1 MENKDYAIF
10 YFFLGGGGVA
20 NKVYYGLCEIGEF
33 GYLMKQPLSE
43 SLETPLDEIFY
54 PWEKTWNGEFRWKWI
69 TVKWLQKY
77 IRKIIFICLAHHVH
91 QFWKFSSWTTKTQ
104 ARHGSWINTD
114 QFPLNEHWRHK
125 LLVHRVWGQAPPGIF
140 LDLNS
145 LKSHSIGFQVIQTG
159 YWPDFYL
166 ESVFTI
172 KNTFVMKNLTTS
184 VKR

>member
-1 MENKDYAIF
+1 MHLVYPPKLKWKTKIMK
-10 YFFLGGGGVA
+10 FFFWGGGGA

-91 QFWKFSSWTTKTQ
+91 QFWKFSSWTKNNKDTTQ
-104 ARHGSWINTD
+104 ARIMNKYWPISSTRALKAQASSAQGLGAGSPRN
-114 QFPLNEHWRHK
+114 FFGFK
-125 LLVHRVWGQAPPGIF
+125 LLKVPFHRFP
-140 LDLNS
+140 
-145 LKSHSIGFQVIQTG
+145 SHSNRLLARFLLGKC
-159 YWPDFYL
+159 FYY
-166 ESVFTI
+166 
-172 KNTFVMKNLTTS
+172 
-184 VKR
+184 

>member
-10 YFFLGGGGVA
+10 FFLGGGGVA
-20 NKVYYGLCEIGEF
+20 KKVYYGLCEIGEF

-91 QFWKFSSWTTKTQ
+91 QFWKFSSWTKNNKDTTQ
-104 ARHGSWINTD
+104 ARIMNKYWSISSKRALKAQASSAQGLGAGSPRN
-114 QFPLNEHWRHK
+114 FFGFK
-125 LLVHRVWGQAPPGIF
+125 LLKVPFHRFP
-140 LDLNS
+140 
-145 LKSHSIGFQVIQTG
+145 SHSNRLLARFQLG
-159 YWPDFYL
+159 KCFYY
-166 ESVFTI
+166 
-172 KNTFVMKNLTTS
+172 
-184 VKR
+184 